1 MEPREKYVNIFT
13 DFGFK
18 KLFGEKPS
26 KPLLLDF
33 LNELLIE
40 QEGPIKNITY
50 LNTEHLG
57 SSPLDRRA
65 IFDIYCEN
73 ERGEKFIV
81 ELQKAKQTY
90 FKDRTLFYATF
101 PIQEQAKQNDWDF
114 KLKAVYTVAI
124 LDFVFEED
132 KADIHKYR
140 YDVKL
145 TDIETC
151 KVFYDKLTFIYL
163 ELPKF
168 NKKIDELSTNFEKW
182 LFVLKNLH
190 KLDKIPD
197 QLKDKRFEKLF
208 AIAEV
213 AHFTREELKSYEDS
227 KKFYRDIKN
236 SMDTAF
242 EEGKEE
248 GKEEGHKLGKI
259 EGIKKGKAAGL
270 KEGKL
275 KGMNLGM
282 KAGNIEGKKAMII
295 EIIRKGVSNNMPIE
309 TLTHLTGLTEKE
321 VLVIIST
328 LGNDDK

>member
-1 MEPREKYVNIFT
+1 
-13 DFGFK
+13 
-18 KLFGEKPS
+18 
-26 KPLLLDF
+26 
-33 LNELLIE
+33 
-40 QEGPIKNITY
+40 
-50 LNTEHLG
+50 
-57 SSPLDRRA
+57 
-65 IFDIYCEN
+65 
-73 ERGEKFIV
+73 
-81 ELQKAKQTY
+81 
-90 FKDRTLFYATF
+90 
-101 PIQEQAKQNDWDF
+101 
-114 KLKAVYTVAI
+114 LKAVYTVAI

-197 QLKDKRFEKLF
+197 QLKEERFEKLF

-242 EEGKEE
+242 EEGKVEGKEE
-248 GKEEGHKLGKI
+248 GKEEGRKQGEIKGLKKGRI
-259 EGIKKGKAAGL
+259 EGM
-270 KEGKL
+270 KEGR
-275 KGMNLGM
+275 
-282 KAGNIEGKKAMII
+282 IEGKKAMII
-295 EIIRKGVSNNMPIE
+295 EIIRKGVSNNMSIE

-321 VLVIIST
+321 VLNIIST
-328 LGNDDK
+328 LGNDVK

>member
-1 MEPREKYVNIFT
+1 
-13 DFGFK
+13 K

-73 ERGEKFIV
+73 EKGEKFIV
-81 ELQKAKQTY
+81 ELQKAKQSY

-132 KADIHKYR
+132 KSDIHKYR

-168 NKKIDELSTNFEKW
+168 KKKIDELSTNFEKW

-190 KLDKIPD
+190 KLNKIPD
-197 QLKDKRFEKLF
+197 QLKEERFEKLF

-242 EEGKEE
+242 EEGKVEGKVE
-248 GKEEGHKLGKI
+248 GKEEEKVERKE
-259 EGIKKGKAAGL
+259 EGLKQGELKGLKKGRIEGL
-270 KEGKL
+270 KEGK
-275 KGMNLGM
+275 KT
-282 KAGNIEGKKAMII
+282 MIV
-295 EIIRKGVSNNMPIE
+295 EIIQKGVSNNMSVEI
-309 TLTHLTGLTEKE
+309 LTQLTGLNEKE
-321 VLVIIST
+321 VLDIIST
-328 LGNDDK
+328 L

>member
-1 MEPREKYVNIFT
+1 MEPREKYVNVFT

-57 SSPLDRRA
+57 SSAIDRRA

-73 ERGEKFIV
+73 EKGEKFIV

-168 NKKIDELSTNFEKW
+168 NKKIDELSTNFEKKW

-197 QLKDKRFEKLF
+197 QLKEERFEKLF

-242 EEGKEE
+242 EEGKVEGKVE
-248 GKEEGHKLGKI
+248 GKEEGKVEGKE
-259 EGIKKGKAAGL
+259 EGLKQGEIKGLKKGR
-270 KEGKL
+270 
-275 KGMNLGM
+275 
-282 KAGNIEGKKAMII
+282 IEGKKAII
-295 EIIRKGVSNNMPIE
+295 IDVIRKGVSKDISIE
-309 TLTHLTGLTEKE
+309 TLTDLTGLTEKE
-321 VLVIIST
+321 VLDIIST

>member
-1 MEPREKYVNIFT
+1 MEPREKYVNVFT

-73 ERGEKFIV
+73 EKGEKFIV
-81 ELQKAKQTY
+81 ELQKAKQSY

-132 KADIHKYR
+132 KSDIHKYR

-168 NKKIDELSTNFEKW
+168 KKKIDELSTNFEKW

-190 KLDKIPD
+190 KLNKIPD
-197 QLKDKRFEKLF
+197 QLKEERFEKLF

-242 EEGKEE
+242 EEGKEA
-248 GKEEGHKLGKI
+248 GKEEGLKQGEIKGL
-259 EGIKKGKAAGL
+259 KKGKSVGV

-282 KAGNIEGKKAMII
+282 KAGQIEGKKAMIV
-295 EIIRKGVSNNMPIE
+295 EIIRKGVSNNMSVE
-309 TLTHLTGLTEKE
+309 TLTQLTGLTEKE
-321 VLVIIST
+321 VLDIIST
-328 LGNDDK
+328 L